1 MAEPCRNEINGGM
14 DGPGTEGTADFGS
27 AAGIFWQTGFG
38 GHQGQVGHGGSQ
50 VQLELGFDA
59 AEVACLADSQLDQP
73 RQPVLHHY
81 PALTVPGEG
90 LTLLQGAGLLP

>member
-1 MAEPCRNEINGGM
+1 M
-14 DGPGTEGTADFGS
+14 DDPSAEGTADFGS

-38 GHQGQVGHGGSQ
+38 GHQGQVGHGGRQ
-50 VQLELGFDA
+50 VQLEPGLGA
-59 AEVACLADSQLDQP
+59 AEVTGLADSQMDQP

-90 LTLLQGAGLLP
+90 LTLLQGAGLLQ